1 MAVAEGTGRAPA
13 REQWATKIGLILA
26 LAGNAIG
33 LGNFLRFPRQAAL
46 NGGGAFLVPYF
57 VCLLLIGIPLMWV
70 ELAIGR
76 RGGRHGR
83 GHASGMFET
92 LWSHPASKYV
102 GALGVFIPFAVC
114 CYYVYV
120 ESWCLAFSWFSLG
133 GQYFGLDS
141 VAEMGRFLH
150 GFQGVERNEHF
161 SGLGAALFFLLLTFA
176 INVAVLYGGIARGIE
191 RLALFAM
198 PLLFLSAIALVVRV
212 LTLDPPAGAAQD
224 QTVLAGLGFVWNPDL
239 SALGNPRVWLAAA
252 GQVFFTLS
260 VGWGIIHTYASYIGR
275 DDDVALTGLTSS
287 SLNEFAEVVL
297 GGTIA
302 VTAAVVF
309 FGIAQAQAIA
319 EGGSF
324 NLGFQAMPLVMEQI
338 PGGRFFGALWFLLLF
353 FAGITS
359 SVALLQPLISLLHE
373 DFGVP
378 HRRAVTLV
386 ALLLVLCCL
395 PVVLF
400 LRHGFLD
407 EFDFWAGEFALLVFG
422 FLEIV
427 IFAWIFGIDRGWDE
441 MTRGASIRIPG
452 VYRFVIRWV
461 MPIGLGAI
469 LLAWAVRSMVPQ
481 LSLDHVAPENR
492 PYVVGARLML
502 LVLLGF
508 FLWLARGASRSA
520 AQRFRP

>member
-1 MAVAEGTGRAPA
+1 VTVAEGGGRAPA

-46 NGGGAFLVPYF
+46 NGGGAFLIPYF

-70 ELAIGR
+70 ELSIGR

-92 LWSHPASKYV
+92 LWSHPVSKYV

-114 CYYVYV
+114 CYYIYV
-120 ESWCLAFSWFSLG
+120 ESWCLAFSWFSLS

-150 GFQGVERNEHF
+150 AFQGVEQNEHF
-161 SGLGAALFFLLLTFA
+161 SGLGYAVFFLLLTFGL
-176 INVAVLYGGIARGIE
+176 NLAVLYGGVARGIE

-198 PLLFLSAIALVVRV
+198 PLLFFAGVALTLRV
-212 LTLDPPAGAAQD
+212 LTLDPPPGAAAD
-224 QTVLAGLGFVWNPDL
+224 QNVLSGLGFVWNPDL
-239 SALGNPRVWLAAA
+239 SALGNPRVWLSAA

-302 VTAAVVF
+302 ITAAVVF
-309 FGIAQAQAIA
+309 FGIAQAQVIA

-338 PGGRFFGALWFLLLF
+338 PAGRFFGALWFLLLF

-386 ALLLVLCCL
+386 ALLLLLCCL

-427 IFAWIFGIDRGWDE
+427 IFAWIFGIDRGWEE
-441 MTRGASIRIPG
+441 MTRGATIRIPG

-481 LSLDHVAPENR
+481 LSLGHVAPENR

-502 LVLLGF
+502 LVMLGF
-508 FLWLARGASRSA
+508 FMWLARAASRSA